1 MLSLQIHIILLALLY
16 MHSMQNVITAGIFA
30 CSDDATIIAK
40 YSNTLLVMNINKFN
54 VEHCG
59 T

>member
-1 MLSLQIHIILLALLY
+1 MLSLQIHIILLALLN
-16 MHSMQNVITAGIFA
+16 MHSIQNFITAGRFA
-30 CSDDATIIAK
+30 CSDDVTIIAK

-54 VEHCG
+54 VEYCD